1 MHDSSS
7 TAAISPPRAAATD
20 EARSIPRY
28 RSIASAVRHDILVGT
43 YPPGSLLPSEAEL
56 AGTFGVTRMTV
67 RQALAGLA
75 TEGII
80 ERRHGH
86 GTIVVPI
93 KHQRQPQTTLGLT
106 DELIAR
112 GLVPGSRVLRI
123 EEIRPTPAVRDLL
136 WIGARGRAIR
146 LRRLRYADSKLIGLQ
161 ETIIASRYAPDLLEL
176 DLTDRSL
183 ARILRERHGL
193 AASWTDLT
201 IEAVEADKATA
212 SALDV
217 LPGTALLR
225 STSVSFLADGR
236 PLERTVGW
244 FPGTRYSYKLPRV
257 SAPADRAGT
266 ADIDESG
273 EPGMVFVGTAAGVG

>member
-7 TAAISPPRAAATD
+7 TAPTSPAPTTD

-28 RSIASAVRHDILVGT
+28 RSIASAIRSDIQAGT

-56 AGTFGVTRMTV
+56 ATTFGVTRMTV

-93 KHQRQPQTTLGLT
+93 KHQRHPQMTLGLT
-106 DELIAR
+106 EELIAR

-123 EEIRPTPAVRDLL
+123 EEFRPSPALRDLL
-136 WIGARGRAIR
+136 WISARGRAIR
-146 LRRLRYADSKLIGLQ
+146 LRRLRYADGNLIGLQ
-161 ETIIASRYAPDLLEL
+161 ETIIPSRYAPDLLEL

-183 ARILRERHGL
+183 AGVLRERHGL

-201 IEAVEADKATA
+201 IEAVEADRATA
-212 SALDV
+212 TALDI

-236 PLERTVGW
+236 PLERTIGW

-257 SAPADRAGT
+257 LAPADRPGVPATDAPPGT
-266 ADIDESG
+266 R
-273 EPGMVFVGTAAGVG
+273 VGVSATVGAAG